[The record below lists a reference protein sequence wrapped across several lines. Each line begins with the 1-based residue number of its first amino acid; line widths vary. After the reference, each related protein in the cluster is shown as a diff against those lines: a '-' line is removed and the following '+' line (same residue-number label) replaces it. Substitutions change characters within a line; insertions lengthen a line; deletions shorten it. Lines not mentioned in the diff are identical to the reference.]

1 MSKLTLVQLFMSERK
16 EQSEG
21 CLGACRAGFIKGAL
35 LICVLSLVVLFLPE
49 YAVTALSPVAVMTL
63 EEWGNVLIQ

>member
-1 MSKLTLVQLFMSERK
+1 MFGRLPRWLHQRGLV
-16 EQSEG
+16 
-21 CLGACRAGFIKGAL
+21 
-35 LICVLSLVVLFLPE
+35 ICVLSLVVLFLPD